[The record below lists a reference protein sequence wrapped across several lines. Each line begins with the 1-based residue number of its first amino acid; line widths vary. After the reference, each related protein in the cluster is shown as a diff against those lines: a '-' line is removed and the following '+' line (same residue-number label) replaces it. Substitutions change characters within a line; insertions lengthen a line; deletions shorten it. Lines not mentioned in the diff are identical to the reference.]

1 MENMKDGIENI
12 KITKNDTSER
22 CPECG
27 QEFINKILSYC
38 KPCYS
43 AHFRNNFTYWTS
55 GNLNIDEL
63 IQNSQ
68 LNANDKYEL
77 IEWIEYSN
85 FKDVEFV
92 ANGGFGSVYKAIWQ
106 DGPIEE
112 PFWNIKK
119 SEWNRNSFK
128 EVAIKKFRNATS
140 VSLEFL
146 KEVRSN
152 LMLNYSTHC
161 NGIYGVTCDPQN
173 GEYAIVAKFQND
185 GNLREMIKK
194 NYSILNWRVIIKI
207 LHNISNGLYIVH
219 NKNYLH
225 RDLHSGN
232 ILNKLKNDP
241 NLSISVISDFGLC
254 CPANQSSEDKP
265 LYGVLPFVAPE
276 VLRGGEFT
284 NAADIY
290 GFGMLMSEIINGNAP
305 FVDRDYDLHLALDI
319 CGGERPLI
327 PEYTPEPYAAL
338 MKCCWDPIPTNRP
351 SANEL
356 LVQTGNWEK
365 IICKFEFRD
374 SQLTEEFSQERE
386 DIWKARLAELAI
398 NPHPLKISQNM
409 LTSKRLYYS
418 KQLTQLLETK
428 DVEMKTNVYHTRQF
442 DMSL

>member
-27 QEFINKILSYC
+27 QEFINKILSY
-38 KPCYS
+38 Y
-43 AHFRNNFTYWTS
+43 
-55 GNLNIDEL
+55 
-63 IQNSQ
+63 
-68 LNANDKYEL
+68 
-77 IEWIEYSN
+77 
-85 FKDVEFV
+85 VEFV

-152 LMLNYSTHC
+152 LMLNYSTH
-161 NGIYGVTCDPQN
+161 
-173 GEYAIVAKFQND
+173 
-185 GNLREMIKK
+185 
-194 NYSILNWRVIIKI
+194 S
-207 LHNISNGLYIVH
+207 
-219 NKNYLH
+219 
-225 RDLHSGN
+225 
-232 ILNKLKNDP
+232 
-241 NLSISVISDFGLC
+241 
-254 CPANQSSEDKP
+254 
-265 LYGVLPFVAPE
+265 
-276 VLRGGEFT
+276 
-284 NAADIY
+284 
-290 GFGMLMSEIINGNAP
+290 
-305 FVDRDYDLHLALDI
+305 LDI
-319 CGGERPLI
+319 CRGERPLI

-365 IICKFEFRD
+365 IIYKFEFSD

-386 DIWKARLAELAI
+386 EKWKARLAELAI

-418 KQLTQLLETK
+418 KQLTQLLETD

>member
-1 MENMKDGIENI
+1 
-12 KITKNDTSER
+12 
-22 CPECG
+22 
-27 QEFINKILSYC
+27 
-38 KPCYS
+38 
-43 AHFRNNFTYWTS
+43 
-55 GNLNIDEL
+55 
-63 IQNSQ
+63 
-68 LNANDKYEL
+68 
-77 IEWIEYSN
+77 
-85 FKDVEFV
+85 
-92 ANGGFGSVYKAIWQ
+92 
-106 DGPIEE
+106 
-112 PFWNIKK
+112 
-119 SEWNRNSFK
+119 
-128 EVAIKKFRNATS
+128 
-140 VSLEFL
+140 
-146 KEVRSN
+146 
-152 LMLNYSTHC
+152 
-161 NGIYGVTCDPQN
+161 
-173 GEYAIVAKFQND
+173 
-185 GNLREMIKK
+185 MIKK

-276 VLRGGEFT
+276 VLRGGEFS

-319 CGGERPLI
+319 CRGERPLI

-365 IICKFEFRD
+365 IIYKFEFSD

-386 DIWKARLAELAI
+386 EKWKARLAELAI

-418 KQLTQLLETK
+418 KQLTQLLETD
-428 DVEMKTNVYHTRQF
+428 DVEMKTNGNSTLYA
-442 DMSL
+442 LYL